1 MHGYCMGIFPTS
13 VSALELPYGV
23 EEAVFEEQD
32 GPILTEN
39 DSINNDINL
48 LKTGA
53 LFTDVMNRTQI
64 LQLCELALQPLL
76 AKESRSSTSA
86 LTNTQVNAGAS
97 AELVVSQLSDEGRQ
111 AFCSLILKRHLH
123 SLISLENLH
132 SKQIIDRDNTTTT
145 NDENLTLRSRKKR
158 DHGAALESL
167 FADIAP
173 NQSHSSKNI
182 GSPKSSSTSSGLV
195 IGRRGGQVSPR
206 KRTGGRGT

>member
-1 MHGYCMGIFPTS
+1 MGIFPTS

-23 EEAVFEEQD
+23 EEAVLEDQD

-53 LFTDVMNRTQI
+53 LFTDAMNRTQI

-76 AKESRSSTSA
+76 AKECRSSTSA

-132 SKQIIDRDNTTTT
+132 SKQIIDTDNTTTT

-158 DHGAALESL
+158 DHVAALESL

-173 NQSHSSKNI
+173 NQSHSSKSI
-182 GSPKSSSTSSGLV
+182 GSPKSTSSSSSGLV